1 LTALIVNKHHRQ
13 TILLNNEVVVS
24 HPDLIVMDG
33 VVHKIDSVLLPP
45 SLAQENS
52 NEGSH
57 KGGGSI
63 GSFVAWLWPWSK
75 HGSKIGVLELMDRLQ
90 PYLVDE
96 N

>member
-1 LTALIVNKHHRQ
+1 M
-13 TILLNNEVVVS
+13 S

-45 SLAQENS
+45 SLDQGDS
-52 NEGSH
+52 NEGSNN
-57 KGGGSI
+57 GVGSI
-63 GSFVAWLWPWSK
+63 GSFGSRLWPWSK
-75 HGSKIGVLELMDRLQ
+75 HGSKIGVMELMDRLQ